1 MVTKSTILAGL
12 IAIGTFWF
20 VPVPFAGP
28 VITHLAFSA
37 AAGIATAAITKVVAA
52 KIFHEGETKAERKPE
67 SHRDRTIEE
76 IRRKLEGFEE
86 MPHDAQREL
95 VLELCVTHSISPEIR
110 ESLLE
115 KLKTAAYEAKAELIE
130 RVRDSLPERG

>member
-1 MVTKSTILAGL
+1 MVTKSTILGASVGIITFL
-12 IAIGTFWF
+12 FMPGTALGIPLT
-20 VPVPFAGP
+20 VV
-28 VITHLAFSA
+28 
-37 AAGIATAAITKVVAA
+37 AGITTAVATRYIASRY
-52 KIFHEGETKAERKPE
+52 IFHEGETKAERKPE

-86 MPHDAQREL
+86 MPRDAQREL

>member
-1 MVTKSTILAGL
+1 MVTKSTIVGGIVGITTFLIFPGNPLSFIGSGIAGL
-12 IAIGTFWF
+12 TTAVATRYIA
-20 VPVPFAGP
+20 
-28 VITHLAFSA
+28 SRY
-37 AAGIATAAITKVVAA
+37 
-52 KIFHEGETKAERKPE
+52 IFHEGETKAERKPE

-86 MPHDAQREL
+86 MPRDAQREL

>member
-1 MVTKSTILAGL
+1 MVTKSTAVGAITGLGAFFGLGVFTASGIFWMGVAG
-12 IAIGTFWF
+12 
-20 VPVPFAGP
+20 
-28 VITHLAFSA
+28 ITTA
-37 AAGIATAAITKVVAA
+37 AATRWAASRY
-52 KIFHEGETKAERKPE
+52 IFHEGETKAERKPE

>member
-1 MVTKSTILAGL
+1 MVTKSSTIGAIVGVGGL
-12 IAIGTFWF
+12 LGGVWFLPASVGLPWIALGSL
-20 VPVPFAGP
+20 G
-28 VITHLAFSA
+28 A
-37 AAGIATAAITKVVAA
+37 AAATRFIASRY
-52 KIFHEGETKAERKPE
+52 IFHEGETKAERKPE

-86 MPHDAQREL
+86 MSPDAQREL